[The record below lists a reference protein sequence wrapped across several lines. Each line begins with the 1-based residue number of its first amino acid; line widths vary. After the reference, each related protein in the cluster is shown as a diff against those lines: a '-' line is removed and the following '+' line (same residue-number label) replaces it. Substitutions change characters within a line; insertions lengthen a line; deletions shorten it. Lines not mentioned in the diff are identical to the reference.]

1 MNAPVST
8 TPAAV
13 HTSDAVEPSPST
25 SSATVMTPQPIPY
38 RKESSGV
45 GGSVIGVLLVTVV
58 VLAAFVL
65 VLRMAKSRGMLDRWV
80 VAPPP
85 RDAVRPALQVEQS
98 LRVGSKTTVHRI
110 RDGGRRY
117 LLVESM
123 APGVQLLALEDEH
136 LASPENGHD
145 DTL

>member
-8 TPAAV
+8 APAAV
-13 HTSDAVEPSPST
+13 HARAATEPGPST
-25 SSATVMTPQPIPY
+25 TSAAVATPQPIPY

-45 GGSVIGVLLVTVV
+45 GGSVIGVLLVTAVL
-58 VLAAFVL
+58 LAAFVL

-80 VAPPP
+80 VAPLP
-85 RDAVRPALQVEQS
+85 RDAVRQALQVEQS
-98 LRVGSKTTVHRI
+98 LRVGSRTTVHRI

-136 LASPENGHD
+136 PASPENGHD

>member
-1 MNAPVST
+1 MNSPVST
-8 TPAAV
+8 TPVAV
-13 HTSDAVEPSPST
+13 HPPGAAEPGPST
-25 SSATVMTPQPIPY
+25 TSATAATPQPIPY

-58 VLAAFVL
+58 VLAVFVL

-80 VAPPP
+80 VAPLP
-85 RDAVRPALQVEQS
+85 RDAVRQALQVEQS
-98 LRVGSKTTVHRI
+98 LRVGSRTTVHRI

-123 APGVQLLALEDEH
+123 APGVQLLALEDDH
-136 LASPENGHD
+136 PASPENGYD

>member
-13 HTSDAVEPSPST
+13 PASG
-25 SSATVMTPQPIPY
+25 ATVPGPSASGATVATPQPIPY

-80 VAPPP
+80 VAPLP
-85 RDAVRPALQVEQS
+85 RDAARQALQVEQS
-98 LRVGSKTTVHRI
+98 LRVGSRTTVHRI
-110 RDGGRRY
+110 RDGERRY

-136 LASPENGHD
+136 PASTENGHD